1 MAIVNNTTGISY
13 KFGSLANLGTVTNVA
28 GQIIFA
34 TSNGRAE
41 IYVDDG
47 ASRFRIGDFETYA
60 SVEALN
66 TAYESMSTAEKTA
79 AQNKLF
85 YIQGANILA
94 IYDANQD
101 AFVRVNNGIVQ
112 SIDTTGVTSGQAIT
126 GASLNASTG
135 VLSFTSGTITAANV
149 TNTAINGV
157 TKDVSGTPTATTNV
171 QDTLEALKGLIDD
184 TASDATLYAVEGGA
198 SGDVLK
204 SYELIQGG
212 TPTVD
217 QATGKVTAVS
227 GGTTVTTINIPKD
240 YLVKDASLDTVV
252 AADKASGG
260 KFEDDSNFVIGDKY
274 IDFTVNTKGSDGTA
288 THIYLNVKDLVDA
301 YTVEADATE
310 VQLAIDANNEI
321 SAEIVDIA
329 ASKVTYIAADSTANP
344 AVVRES
350 VGAALARLDGDDST
364 TGSVAKKVK
373 DAIEALDTSSD
384 VQLVSVSGNAI
395 TLTKAIDES
404 DGIVGAVT
412 GLGSTVTLA
421 DVAATGSAGDVAI
434 TDVGGFTSET
444 TVEGAIQ
451 ELYGALTWGTF

>member
-1 MAIVNNTTGISY
+1 MAITNNVTRPSY
-13 KFGSLANLGTVTNVA
+13 KFGSLANLGSLTNVA
-28 GQIIFA
+28 GQIIIA
-34 TSNGRAE
+34 TSANNRAE

-47 ASRFRIGDFETYA
+47 SNRFRVGDFETYA

-66 TAYESMSTAEKTA
+66 TAYESMTEIEKTA

-112 SIDTTGVTSGQAIT
+112 SIDTTGVTAGQAIT
-126 GASLNASTG
+126 GATLNASTG
-135 VLSFTSGTITAANV
+135 VLAFTSGTITAANV

-157 TKDVSGTPTATTNV
+157 EKDVDGTATATTNV

-184 TASDATLYAVEGGA
+184 TASDATLYAIESGA

-204 SYELIQGG
+204 SYQLVQGG

-217 QATGKVTAVS
+217 QVSGKVTAVS

-252 AADKASGG
+252 AADKAEGG
-260 KFEDDSNFVIGDKY
+260 KFEDDSNFAVGDKY
-274 IDFTVNTKGSDGTA
+274 IDFTVNTVGSDGTT

-301 YTVEADATE
+301 YSAEANATE
-310 VQLAIDANNEI
+310 VQVAIDSNNVI
-321 SAEIVDIA
+321 SATIVDVA
-329 ASKVTYIAADSTANP
+329 ASKITYKAADEVAGTAH
-344 AVVRES
+344 ES
-350 VGAALARLDGDDST
+350 VGAALARLDGDDT
-364 TGSVAKKVK
+364 TDGSVAKAVK
-373 DAIEALDTSSD
+373 DAVEALDTDTD
-384 VQLVSVSGNAI
+384 VQLVSVSGNSV
-395 TLTKAIDES
+395 TLTKAISES
-404 DGIVGAVT
+404 DGIVEGVT
-412 GLGSTVTLA
+412 GLGSTVTLS
-421 DVAATGSAGDVAI
+421 DVAVTGGAGDVAI
-434 TDVGGFTSET
+434 ADAGGFTSET